1 MNTANNLKAAYDN
14 GLKQQLSQFEKQR
27 KIVLLWSISPAMA
40 LLLATIIAIGVITA
54 LERDILAKENAGP
67 YVILIFVVFFSF
79 FSLIGVG
86 RKKREKYAAK
96 YKKSIVA
103 PIIKTLNPDWMYI
116 DDSCISEND
125 YDRSMLYSIKPEI
138 YKGDDLV
145 MGTVGQTGFESSELL
160 TQYTTESTDDDGDT
174 HTQFHTI
181 FKGYFFQS
189 VFNKSFKG
197 HTVVVHG
204 DLLDKADAFKGFTRS
219 KKGKQQFVKLE
230 NPEFT
235 GLFTVQSTDQIESRY
250 ILTPRMMEALINIQK
265 KYKRPMRV
273 AFINEMVYLTI
284 QFSKDLFEPKVWR
297 SGVKFETVQEI
308 WDLFMLN
315 ADIIRELDLNSQ
327 LWT

>member
-1 MNTANNLKAAYDN
+1 MNTPNDLRAAYDN
-14 GLKQQLSQFEKQR
+14 GLKQQLNQFEKQR
-27 KIVLLWSISPAMA
+27 KIVLLWSLSPAIA
-40 LLLATIIAIGVITA
+40 LLISVLITVGLFVA
-54 LERDILAKENAGP
+54 LERDLIMKEQAGP
-67 YVILIFVVFFSF
+67 WVILIFVVFFSF

-96 YKKSIVA
+96 YKKSIVE
-103 PIIKTLNPDWMYI
+103 PIIKTLNPEWMYI
-116 DDSCISEND
+116 SDSSISEKD

-138 YKGDDLV
+138 FNGDDLV
-145 MGTVGQTGFESSELL
+145 MGTVGKTGFESSELL
-160 TQYTTESTDDDGDT
+160 TQYTTESTDDHGDT

-219 KKGKQQFVKLE
+219 KKGKQQYIKLE
-230 NPEFT
+230 NPEFAD
-235 GLFTVQSTDQIESRY
+235 LFTVQSTDQIESRY

-297 SGVKFETVQEI
+297 SGVKYDTVQEI

-315 ADIIRELDLNSQ
+315 ADIIRELDLNTDI
-327 LWT
+327 WG